1 MGLKKFSGFANEFRE
16 FFLYR
21 GSCLYLCFVYSEL
34 SPDRMD
40 DFEQDELEDEYDAI
54 PAYEAPHKRESDRK
68 KRKKRAMQYPD
79 PEFDRRWERKRREA
93 EEEKEREIEERRRRR
108 EEERERRYSKYSDD
122 EYSDDDR
129 SRRRSYS
136 RLGFKKRFFDYLQL
150 NPQAPLAQKIAD
162 EVAFRGFQGEVE
174 FF

>member
-1 MGLKKFSGFANEFRE
+1 MLFWSPEKGDIFEFMY
-16 FFLYR
+16 LYF
-21 GSCLYLCFVYSEL
+21 CSEL

-40 DFEQDELEDEYDAI
+40 DFEQGELEDEYDAI

-122 EYSDDDR
+122 DYSDDDR

-136 RLGFKKRFFDYLQL
+136 RLGFENVFFVCLSL
-150 NPQAPLAQKIAD
+150 TLG
-162 EVAFRGFQGEVE
+162 AFLGK